1 MDFVLDVPLEKIYV
15 SFMPERFLL
24 ADKAN
29 PWDVPTLEGLRFKMN
44 KINFVLH
51 LYIIAYDN
59 YVMDID
65 YDMTD

>member
-29 PWDVPTLEGLRFKMN
+29 PWDVLTLEGLRFKMN

-59 YVMDID
+59 YAMDID

>member
-1 MDFVLDVPLEKIYV
+1 
-15 SFMPERFLL
+15 
-24 ADKAN
+24 
-29 PWDVPTLEGLRFKMN
+29 LRFKMN

-59 YVMDID
+59 YAMDID

>member
-1 MDFVLDVPLEKIYV
+1 V
-15 SFMPERFLL
+15 SFTPERFLL

-29 PWDVPTLEGLRFKMN
+29 PWDVLTLEGLRFKMN

-59 YVMDID
+59 YAMDID